1 MVHVHVHVCVKFATH
16 YIYMYILFF
25 NHSVLQFVM
34 MLYNVVSEKDLK
46 LRQVSA
52 WMSCVNVYI
61 HGKYIAH

>member
-1 MVHVHVHVCVKFATH
+1 M
-16 YIYMYILFF
+16 YIYMYMLFF

-52 WMSCVNVYI
+52 WMSCVNVYTGTCMRI
-61 HGKYIAH
+61 HVHVYAQNVF